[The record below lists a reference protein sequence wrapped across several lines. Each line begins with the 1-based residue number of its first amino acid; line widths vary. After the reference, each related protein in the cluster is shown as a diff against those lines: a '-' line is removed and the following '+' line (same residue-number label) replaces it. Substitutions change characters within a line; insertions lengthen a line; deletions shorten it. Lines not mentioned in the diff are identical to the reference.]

1 MPFHGRT
8 ASVMSHAAAMRKWWF
23 LAAAITCEVTGS
35 LALKGALDRPALYAL
50 VLTGYVASFV
60 FLTLVIKQGM
70 PLGVAYG
77 IWGASGVA
85 LTASFAAIVY
95 GEAFTG
101 LMIVGLALV
110 VTGVVLVEVGSQ
122 HPTRSTT

>member
-1 MPFHGRT
+1 
-8 ASVMSHAAAMRKWWF
+8 MRKWWF

-35 LALKGALDRPALYAL
+35 LALKGALDQSALYLL
-50 VLTGYVASFV
+50 VVIGYVASFG
-60 FLTLVIKQGM
+60 FLTLVIKEGM

-101 LMIVGLALV
+101 LMILGLALV
-110 VTGVVLVEVGSQ
+110 VAGVVLVEVGSQ
-122 HPTRSTT
+122 QPGRSTT